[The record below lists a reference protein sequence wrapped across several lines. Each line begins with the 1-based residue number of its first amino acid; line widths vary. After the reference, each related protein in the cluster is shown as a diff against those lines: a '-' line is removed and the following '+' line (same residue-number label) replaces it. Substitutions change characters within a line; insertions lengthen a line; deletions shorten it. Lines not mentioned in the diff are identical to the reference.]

1 MTNTDIDQ
9 NSEQDSP
16 RRSLR
21 QEAFICFDLHLE
33 PADVVRLLGMKPA
46 TAYRYHQTWKKL
58 PPCYVIKYQAARTIH
73 RDLNAKDKEIIA
85 EVIADKLG
93 TSKDEVL
100 SKMAKPWTLK
110 QLVTGEWMNWELPPT
125 DSRRRSLFRGL
136 AQRLLTRPSHEARIF
151 LELITSQEYDP
162 LEDDDDQCD
171 DDSPDDP
178 PST

>member
-1 MTNTDIDQ
+1 MTKTDIDQ

-21 QEAFICFDLHLE
+21 QEAFISFDLHLE
-33 PADVVRLLGMKPA
+33 PVDVVQLLGIKPA
-46 TAYRYHQTWKKL
+46 TAYRYHQAWKHL
-58 PPCYVIKYQAARTIH
+58 PPGYSFKYQVARTIH
-73 RDLNAKDKEIIA
+73 RKLTTQDKEIIA
-85 EVIADKLG
+85 RVIADKLG
-93 TSKDEVL
+93 TSKGEVL
-100 SKMAKPWTLK
+100 DKMAKPWALK
-110 QLVTGEWMNWELPPT
+110 QLVIGEWMNWELPPK
-125 DSRRRSLFRGL
+125 DPKRGSLLKCL
-136 AQRLLTRPSHEARIF
+136 AQRLLLRPSHEARIF